1 MKNAMR
7 YEVTVPLQI
16 GGLRLSPENQV
27 CSEATA
33 ALAVDVIYTTGQGTH
48 LALKKAWALAQDLRA
63 HVRLVYI
70 YAVPYTLPLTKP
82 AVPLAFLQDKLEK
95 LASGF
100 SGEASVQIFLCRETL
115 QTLEDVLPQASLVV
129 LGGRRRWWPSKAQ
142 RLERR
147 LQRLGHQ
154 VVFAEAR

>member
-1 MKNAMR
+1 MK
-7 YEVTVPLQI
+7 YEVAVPPRI
-16 GGLRLSPENQV
+16 GGLWLAPESQARLGETGP
-27 CSEATA
+27 
-33 ALAVDVIYTTGQGTH
+33 LAVDVIYTTEKGTQR
-48 LALKKAWALAQDLRA
+48 ALEKARALAQELRA
-63 HVRLVYI
+63 HIRLVFI

-82 AVPLAFLQDKLEK
+82 AVPLLFLEDKLGK

-129 LGGRRRWWPSKAQ
+129 LGGRRRWWPTKAQ

-147 LQRLGHQ
+147 LQKLGHQ
-154 VVFAEAR
+154 VIFTEAR

>member
-7 YEVTVPLQI
+7 YEVTVPRRI
-16 GGLRLSPENQV
+16 GGLRLAPENHNRPG
-27 CSEATA
+27 ETA
-33 ALAVDVIYTTGQGTH
+33 ALAVDVIYTTDKGTH
-48 LALKKAWALAQDLRA
+48 RALEKAWALAQDLGA
-63 HVRLVYI
+63 QVRLVFI

-82 AVPLAFLQDKLEK
+82 AVPLPFLQDKLVK

-100 SGEASVQIFLCRETL
+100 SGEASVQIFLCRETF

-129 LGGRRRWWPSKAQ
+129 LGGRRRWWPSKVQ

-154 VVFAEAR
+154 VIFAEAR